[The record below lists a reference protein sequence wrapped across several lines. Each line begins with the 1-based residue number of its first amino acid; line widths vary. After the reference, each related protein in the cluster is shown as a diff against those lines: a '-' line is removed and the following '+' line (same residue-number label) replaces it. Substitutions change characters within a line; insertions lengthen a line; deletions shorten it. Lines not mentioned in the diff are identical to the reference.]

1 MGHMGNE
8 VFVLA
13 VARYFGQPSYI
24 SRSMEGLY
32 FGKKGEQVDAHGNNL
47 CCSNLPGGS
56 FRILHDQVKTL
67 IITFFRL
74 AGVEADDESALW
86 MLGKVRDPY
95 MKRYIDAILQAR
107 AQDKK
112 NPEGTI
118 IADIVARDLPTEKQ
132 ASNDSGHG
140 GRSDVIA
147 EVKTMQPGK
156 CRYEKGNSQDNKPV
170 DQRGKQVRKNYK
182 DRTAKLDRKLASE
195 DAGTRTNG
203 QVGPFEAALGEF
215 YTENVF
221 PIVVGAFGE
230 VNEDANKLIKKLAR
244 LTAKT
249 DFGKSM
255 SPLVSHSRKGG
266 AFPIMQSQFR
276 RALGC
281 MIARGQAQHLLK
293 RRHYA
298 RPSAREA
305 YQTAEDNHSK
315 HRSKPKAS
323 MSGYARWWQNFIPE
337 GYGLYQQWRNGK
349 NFGSL

>member
-1 MGHMGNE
+1 
-8 VFVLA
+8 
-13 VARYFGQPSYI
+13 
-24 SRSMEGLY
+24 
-32 FGKKGEQVDAHGNNL
+32 
-47 CCSNLPGGS
+47 
-56 FRILHDQVKTL
+56 
-67 IITFFRL
+67 
-74 AGVEADDESALW
+74 
-86 MLGKVRDPY
+86 ML
-95 MKRYIDAILQAR
+95 
-107 AQDKK
+107 
-112 NPEGTI
+112 
-118 IADIVARDLPTEKQ
+118 
-132 ASNDSGHG
+132 
-140 GRSDVIA
+140 A

-156 CRYEKGNSQDNKPV
+156 GRYEKGNSQDNKPV

-182 DRTAKLDRKLASE
+182 DRTAKLDRNYASDE
-195 DAGTRTNG
+195 VGTRTNG

-221 PIVVGAFGE
+221 PIIIGAFGE

-298 RPSAREA
+298 RPSARE
-305 YQTAEDNHSK
+305 SK
-315 HRSKPKAS
+315 LTKQRRTIKS
-323 MSGYARWWQNFIPE
+323 
-337 GYGLYQQWRNGK
+337 
-349 NFGSL
+349 

>member
-1 MGHMGNE
+1 M
-8 VFVLA
+8 
-13 VARYFGQPSYI
+13 
-24 SRSMEGLY
+24 
-32 FGKKGEQVDAHGNNL
+32 
-47 CCSNLPGGS
+47 
-56 FRILHDQVKTL
+56 KTL
-67 IITFFRL
+67 IITFLRL
-74 AGVEADDESALW
+74 AGVEADEESALW

-140 GRSDVIA
+140 GRSDMIA

-156 CRYEKGNSQDNKPV
+156 NAYEKGNSQDNKPV
-170 DQRGKQVRKNYK
+170 NQRAKRVTK
-182 DRTAKLDRKLASE
+182 DYRNRAAKLDRKLAPDE
-195 DAGTRTNG
+195 VGTRTNG

-215 YTENVF
+215 YTGNVF

-266 AFPIMQSQFR
+266 AFPIMQSQFL

-281 MIARGQAQHLLK
+281 LTARRQAQHLLK
-293 RRHYA
+293 RRHDA
-298 RPSAREA
+298 RPSLSGLLDSAREA
-305 YQTAEDNHSK
+305 YLTAEDNPPSAMTTYNMVDHGHK
-315 HRSKPKAS
+315 E
-323 MSGYARWWQNFIPE
+323 Q
-337 GYGLYQQWRNGK
+337 
-349 NFGSL
+349 